1 MRCARARQL
10 LHLNREGELRESL
23 RSAVLRHADRCPECA
38 SELARITNTQKVFDS
53 LRNAEPALGNPREL
67 TTAIMHRVLSRD
79 ERARWPAVSFTVFMW
94 IRLQRAVQFACIL
107 LVAAFFLQSILDAR
121 RMAALDERL
130 AQVRPPAARREVL
143 PPQSVA
149 EAKERFHA
157 LSAGIGPFGG
167 NLRIGPLQQA
177 TLMDRLKNKYP
188 ALFTV
193 TVDDGLDERERAIL
207 ATEGRAFL
215 NEMELLVRLGE
226 TSHEH

>member
-1 MRCARARQL
+1 
-10 LHLNREGELRESL
+10 LNRESELAEPL
-23 RSAVLRHADRCPECA
+23 RNEVSRHADRCPECA
-38 SELARITNTQKVFDS
+38 AELARINNTQKAFDS
-53 LRNAEPALGNPREL
+53 LRNAEPVLENPREL

-79 ERARWPAVSFTVFMW
+79 ERARWPVLSFPVFMSS
-94 IRLQRAVQFACIL
+94 RLQRAVQFACIL
-107 LVAAFFLQSILDAR
+107 LVAGFFLQSILDAR

-130 AQVRPPAARREVL
+130 VQIRPPGARRGDL
-143 PPQSVA
+143 LPQSAA
-149 EAKERFHA
+149 EAEEMFHT

-167 NLRIGPLQQA
+167 NLRIGPLQQE

-193 TVDDGLDERERAIL
+193 TVDDGLDKRKRVIL

-215 NEMELLVRLGE
+215 NEVELLVRLGE